1 MARMSD
7 RWWLAVLKIDIMIH
21 NCTPMLLQLGR
32 CGLRYDDP
40 PRAGYHQLSLAR
52 G

>member
-1 MARMSD
+1 MARMSEC
-7 RWWLAVLKIDIMIH
+7 WWLAVRKIDIMFR
-21 NCTPMLLQLGR
+21 NCRPMLLQSGR